1 MRGTRISVFLAI
13 AVFLAGTPLV
23 AQKNE
28 VRSAIESANKEF
40 VAAFAR
46 GDAAMIANLYTR
58 DAQALPPGREIV
70 TGREEL
76 HSFWQSVLQ
85 SGVKSASL
93 TTVDVQQAG
102 DIAFEV
108 GTYEMKGGDGKVL
121 DRGKYLVVWKRENT
135 EWKLYRDIWNSSEVA
150 PIK

>member
-1 MRGTRISVFLAI
+1 M
-13 AVFLAGTPLV
+13 
-23 AQKNE
+23 
-28 VRSAIESANKEF
+28 
-40 VAAFAR
+40 
-46 GDAAMIANLYTR
+46 
-58 DAQALPPGREIV
+58 
-70 TGREEL
+70 
-76 HSFWQSVLQ
+76 
-85 SGVKSASL
+85 KSASL